1 MTQHSG
7 EPNLEDD
14 RLIFVDSVPNETV
27 DKINTW
33 KVMLVDDKAE
43 AHQVARL
50 ALQKFKFE
58 DKPLQF
64 ISAYSAEQAQQLIE
78 AHPDTALI
86 LLDIVMEENDSG
98 LKVASYIRNILKN
111 RLVRIVLRTGQPG
124 QAPEEA
130 VIMDYDIND
139 YKVKTELTREKLLT
153 TVMGALRSYRDIQ
166 TVEINRQELAA
177 LYADLEKS
185 HVDLAQA
192 KEAAETASQAKT
204 TFLANMSHELRTPL
218 SAILG
223 YAQLLYEDAAQL
235 GYEEFEADLLKI
247 QSAGEHL
254 LLLVNEILD
263 IAKLQADKLVLQIE
277 PFLVKTLVEDV
288 VGQVQATLV
297 ANKNSLEVDLAENL
311 GTMKTD
317 QSRVRQILRN
327 ILDNAAKFTE
337 NGIVRLTVYRES
349 DPASHPATDWLI
361 FQVSDTGIGM
371 SPAQLEQIFEA
382 FTQVDMSTRRKYGG
396 IGLGLAITHDLCRL
410 MDGDIAVASELGQGS
425 RFTVR
430 LPAEVAKFSSNT
442 QD

>member
-64 ISAYSAEQAQQLIE
+64 ISAYSADEAQQLIE

-98 LKVASYIRNILKN
+98 LKVANYIRNILKN

-349 DPASHPATDWLI
+349 DLASHPATDWLI

-430 LPAEVAKFSSNT
+430 LPAEVAKFSSSV

>member
-27 DKINTW
+27 DKISTW

-64 ISAYSAEQAQQLIE
+64 ISAYSADEAQQLIE

-98 LKVASYIRNILKN
+98 LKVANYIRNILKN

-349 DPASHPATDWLI
+349 DLASHPATDWLI

-430 LPAEVAKFSSNT
+430 LPAEVAKFSSSV

>member
-64 ISAYSAEQAQQLIE
+64 ISAYSADEAQQLIE

-98 LKVASYIRNILKN
+98 LKVANYIRNILKN

-185 HVDLAQA
+185 HVDLAQ
-192 KEAAETASQAKT
+192 AAETASQAKT

-349 DPASHPATDWLI
+349 DLASHPATDWLI

-430 LPAEVAKFSSNT
+430 LPAEVAKFSSSV

>member
-64 ISAYSAEQAQQLIE
+64 ISAYSADEAQQLIE

-98 LKVASYIRNILKN
+98 LKVANYIRNILKN

>member
-14 RLIFVDSVPNETV
+14 QLTFVDNVQNEPI
-27 DKINTW
+27 DKIDTW

-124 QAPEEA
+124 HAPEEA

-166 TVEINRQELAA
+166 TVEINRQELAE
-177 LYADLEKS
+177 LYANLEKS
-185 HVDLAQA
+185 HIDLAQA
-192 KEAAETASQAKT
+192 KEAAEAASQAKT
-204 TFLANMSHELRTPL
+204 SFLANMSHELRTPL

-223 YAQLLYEDAAQL
+223 YAQLLHEDATEL

-277 PFLVKTLVEDV
+277 PLLVKTLVEDV
-288 VGQVQATLV
+288 VGQVQATLT
-297 ANKNSLEVDLAENL
+297 ANNNILEVDLAENL
-311 GTMKTD
+311 GTMKAD
-317 QSRVRQILRN
+317 PVRVRQILRN
-327 ILDNAAKFTE
+327 VLDNAAKFTQ
-337 NGIVRLTVYRES
+337 NGTVQLTVHRE
-349 DPASHPATDWLI
+349 PHPAPEMVI

-371 SPAQLEQIFEA
+371 SPEQVDHIFEA

-410 MDGDIAVASELGQGS
+410 MDGDITVASELGQGS

-430 LPAEVAKFSSNT
+430 LPAEVTKRSSSI